1 MVNLFTIFLLVTGGI
16 SFYVLNRDVFPQIN
30 FDMVSVSA
38 YYSGAAPAEIEKL
51 ITIPLER
58 ELDEVD
64 DIKEMTSVSVEGYS
78 NILIKIDP
86 DAKNKSKIVN
96 DIQRAVDSVGDL
108 PTDLLEDPV
117 VREFKT
123 ENTQVV
129 ELTLSGSL
137 DEIELQKH
145 VKVIEDDLLNFPEVA
160 KVIRRGWRDSEIWVE
175 VEPQK
180 THDYYISLLTIV
192 DALKKKNVNIAA
204 GTLFTGSG
212 EVLVRTSGE
221 YETPKDVENTILRA
235 NLGGGWVRLG
245 DIAQVSRQF
254 ETEKTISRTDGR
266 RAIALL
272 ILKRSSADAIKTV
285 AKVKEYIEQ
294 YTKRVGGVLEANLVN
309 DLSYYV
315 KRRLNVMYSNGW
327 LGMIMVIFILFLFDY
342 F

>member
-1 MVNLFTIFLLVTGGI
+1 MTILIINMKRILTAFINRPLMVNLFTIFLLVTGGI

-192 DALKKKNVNIAA
+192 DALKNKNVNIAA

-212 EVLVRTSGE
+212 
-221 YETPKDVENTILRA
+221 
-235 NLGGGWVRLG
+235 
-245 DIAQVSRQF
+245 
-254 ETEKTISRTDGR
+254 
-266 RAIALL
+266 
-272 ILKRSSADAIKTV
+272 
-285 AKVKEYIEQ
+285 
-294 YTKRVGGVLEANLVN
+294 
-309 DLSYYV
+309 
-315 KRRLNVMYSNGW
+315 
-327 LGMIMVIFILFLFDY
+327 
-342 F
+342 